1 MYIYRTFVKKHTYE
15 IVEKRNQD
23 PDTIEELK
31 SQLLYMNKSISTL
44 DSTTRKN
51 QGKTK
56 LNIQKRRLDN
66 NELIK
71 DLDTVRSRKRYLE
84 EKLKDNQL

>member
-56 LNIQKRRLDN
+56 LNILSIIVSSWM
-66 NELIK
+66 ESSGI
-71 DLDTVRSRKRYLE
+71 SS
-84 EKLKDNQL
+84 NQSKNCNWNYTFHYF

>member
-31 SQLLYMNKSISTL
+31 SQLLYMNKSIATL

-51 QGKTK
+51 
-56 LNIQKRRLDN
+56 
-66 NELIK
+66 
-71 DLDTVRSRKRYLE
+71 
-84 EKLKDNQL
+84 